1 MKHVNYCFKYIFRN
15 EDNKFETTSIRIHCI
30 NILIN
35 KHIKHQFT
43 SKKLFYEEFEQ
54 LNNRCSDT
62 KLETEYFIF
71 N

>member
-1 MKHVNYCFKYIFRN
+1 MKYVNYCFKYIFRN
-15 EDNKFETTSIRIHCI
+15 EDNKFKTTSIRIHCI

-35 KHIKHQFT
+35 KHIKQQFT